1 MSPAD
6 RRRADEFAALLEGTR
21 TAEGHQLESLVDL
34 AASLRRA
41 PQLDELTAPR
51 ADFRAALRERL
62 LAEAA
67 ARPPRAIPAQR
78 APSDP
83 SAPPIRQRV
92 RRLVATGVAVGLL
105 AGTGTAA
112 ASTHSVP
119 GDALYGI
126 KRGLESVELSLAR
139 SDLSRGR
146 ELLEQADSRL
156 SEAES
161 LAASAGSRSAT
172 TTQRLATALAE
183 MDAAT
188 RSGAE
193 ALNSSYADT
202 GDSEALTTLD
212 RFVVK
217 QRPRLAD
224 LNDLVDPALRPRL
237 LDLADL
243 LASLQTTLDALLT
256 SASSAAPAGRPSGV
270 SDTAVQPSG
279 GTGGADSGRPAGG
292 ADQLGGAVT
301 GGAATVGAVT
311 GNGGAVAGAGGTV
324 NGVTGA
330 GAASGPASPGSAGAG
345 AGGASVQAGSSG
357 GVLGGGAV
365 SASPAAPPAS
375 VAVPVPVPVPAVP
388 TAVVV
393 PPAPPSVTVTVPP
406 PPVTG
411 GAPLP
416 APTVSV
422 SVSLP
427 APPCVPTPVTPC

>member
-1 MSPAD
+1 MSPTD

-34 AASLRRA
+34 AASLRPA
-41 PQLDELTAPR
+41 PLLDELTAPR

-67 ARPPRAIPAQR
+67 AHPPRAVPAQR

-83 SAPPIRQRV
+83 SAPPVRQRV

-139 SDLSRGR
+139 SELSRGR

-172 TTQRLATALAE
+172 TTQRVATALAE

-193 ALNSSYADT
+193 ELNNSYADT

-270 SDTAVQPSG
+270 SDTAVQPPG
-279 GTGGADSGRPAGG
+279 VTGGADNGRPASGG
-292 ADQLGGAVT
+292 ADQLGSAVT
-301 GGAATVGAVT
+301 GNAVS
-311 GNGGAVAGAGGTV
+311 GNGGAVAGAGGAV

-330 GAASGPASPGSAGAG
+330 GAVSGPAPPGSAGAG

-365 SASPAAPPAS
+365 SASPAAPPSVS

-388 TAVVV
+388 PVVV
-393 PPAPPSVTVTVPP
+393 LPPTPPSVTVTVPP

-427 APPCVPTPVTPC
+427 APPCVPTPITPC